1 MQGGAYLFLSGSK
14 SEQPIRNE
22 PLKVQKAVIKLP
34 EHDPLKE
41 LLDLNKDFFD
51 GLLNYPLTHDQRVS
65 ILDSGKRNLVL
76 ASAGCGKTS
85 VLIAKLAYLH
95 IQEGV
100 PLNKILLLAFNS
112 SVRKEL
118 QERLNQIG
126 VADAEIHTFH
136 SFGLNVL
143 KHHSENVMLDK
154 NSSEDTS
161 GVISTNFVRRLI
173 SESLP
178 QHPDLFRK
186 VLEFRALCRHHSIY
200 KLANSMQE
208 YNELMLSFPYKRSRT
223 RINDDNRYL
232 TLPALGGRYNV
243 KSQQELLIA
252 NWLILNGI
260 EHKYE
265 AVFNKVDYKYTP
277 DFYIPEAN
285 LWIEHF
291 AIDRDG
297 SSPFE
302 GYVDDANQKKEL
314 HQSLNSNLE
323 CTYSYEYYEDTII
336 DKLKSIMKKNDV
348 PLKPLSDKQVQNLL
362 DVMEVDTFFRY
373 IAEMLRLIK
382 ANIISVN
389 EIPEKLSN
397 LEDKFRA
404 NRFKE
409 IIVPIFNSYEN
420 YLSKEKTIDFEDMIL
435 KAVNLLKTNENN
447 EFKYSHILVD
457 EFQDLSMARKNLLKS
472 LLDLDDGEL
481 FGVGDDWQ
489 SINRFTG
496 ADVSLTLDFDTY
508 FEYKFFKKR
517 QSDAEES
524 EFLSYDLTFQ
534 PPKIFSVAQT
544 HRCSKNISNI
554 ASDFITMNPYQWS
567 KDIESKQTRNPKI
580 KFQTMDEY
588 KTKHV
593 ITLIN
598 RIPKP
603 NTTESIFVLYPY
615 NRISKN

>member
-1 MQGGAYLFLSGSK
+1 M
-14 SEQPIRNE
+14 
-22 PLKVQKAVIKLP
+22 
-34 EHDPLKE
+34 
-41 LLDLNKDFFD
+41 
-51 GLLNYPLTHDQRVS
+51 
-65 ILDSGKRNLVL
+65 
-76 ASAGCGKTS
+76 
-85 VLIAKLAYLH
+85 
-95 IQEGV
+95 
-100 PLNKILLLAFNS
+100 
-112 SVRKEL
+112 
-118 QERLNQIG
+118 
-126 VADAEIHTFH
+126 
-136 SFGLNVL
+136 
-143 KHHSENVMLDK
+143 
-154 NSSEDTS
+154 
-161 GVISTNFVRRLI
+161 
-173 SESLP
+173 
-178 QHPDLFRK
+178 
-186 VLEFRALCRHHSIY
+186 
-200 KLANSMQE
+200 
-208 YNELMLSFPYKRSRT
+208 
-223 RINDDNRYL
+223 
-232 TLPALGGRYNV
+232 
-243 KSQQELLIA
+243 
-252 NWLILNGI
+252 
-260 EHKYE
+260 
-265 AVFNKVDYKYTP
+265 
-277 DFYIPEAN
+277 
-285 LWIEHF
+285 
-291 AIDRDG
+291 
-297 SSPFE
+297 
-302 GYVDDANQKKEL
+302 
-314 HQSLNSNLE
+314 
-323 CTYSYEYYEDTII
+323 
-336 DKLKSIMKKNDV
+336 
-348 PLKPLSDKQVQNLL
+348 
-362 DVMEVDTFFRY
+362 
-373 IAEMLRLIK
+373 
-382 ANIISVN
+382 N

-517 QSDAEES
+517 QSDTEES
-524 EFLSYDLTFQ
+524 EFPSYDLTFQ

-615 NRISKN
+615 NRISKLIDFDKVNESFSNISIQNGTIHSAKGLEADHVILLGMDQGPWGFPMLLGEDPLRDAFLPDSDNYEYSEERRVFYVAMTRAKFNLIIFNKIDNYFIKIKN